1 MSFLTGREDSHPL
14 DRSRGDRV
22 PKIHLSQRRV
32 ELWDSDVGG
41 DVVRRAPLL
50 GDVQPGRKCRLV
62 SSAPS
67 SFSAVFIRSWTLS
80 SCRGVNIFSR
90 PCLTSLIKHGILFF
104 FLICTNSRRV
114 YSRSDGPS
122 ARTFVG
128 QNLKRC
134 WFGPCPDPENSL
146 APKPPPPP
154 SPPQNTGLIY
164 LLVWNNE

>member
-32 ELWDSDVGG
+32 ELWDSHVGG

-62 SSAPS
+62 SSASS

-90 PCLTSLIKHGILFF
+90 PCLTSLIKHGSCF

-146 APKPPPPP
+146 APEPPPPLT
-154 SPPQNTGLIY
+154 SPPPEYWSY
-164 LLVWNNE
+164 LFVGVE